1 MSRIER
7 DVPPAGEEIHLPGGS
22 LQPIAI
28 AVGITL
34 MLLGLTTFAVLIVA
48 GAIIFLCTLVLWI
61 RDARRE
67 FEELPLEH
75 EH

>member
-7 DVPPAGEEIHLPGGS
+7 DVPPAGEEIHLPGDS
-22 LQPIAI
+22 LHPIAV

-34 MLLGLTTFAVLIVA
+34 ILLGLTTFTVLIVA
-48 GAIIFLCTLVLWI
+48 GAIVFLWTVALWI
-61 RDARRE
+61 RDARRD

-75 EH
+75 H